1 MNKTL
6 GAMALVATLSLAPA
20 AAAKDVTAQIQMVN
34 YNGHEAYLAVYLVN
48 AEGRY
53 ETTLWVSG
61 KDPKYHS
68 YLPRWW
74 RYLSRAPQE
83 LDAVTGASAGGGD
96 RVALKLDLKD
106 EWFNAGYAIR
116 VESAV
121 EAGQAHEEDVLFDLK
136 DANNGERID
145 GTGYVRV
152 MRAGWE

>member
-6 GAMALVATLSLAPA
+6 GAMALLATLSFAPA
-20 AAAKDVTAQIQMVN
+20 AAAKEVTAQIQMVN
-34 YNGHEAYLAVYLVN
+34 YDGHEAYLAVYLVN

-83 LDAVTGASAGGGD
+83 LDAITGASAGGGD

-106 EWFNAGYAIR
+106 EWFNADYAIR

-121 EAGQAHEEDVLFDLK
+121 EAGAAHEEDVLFDLK
-136 DANNGERID
+136 DTNNGERID